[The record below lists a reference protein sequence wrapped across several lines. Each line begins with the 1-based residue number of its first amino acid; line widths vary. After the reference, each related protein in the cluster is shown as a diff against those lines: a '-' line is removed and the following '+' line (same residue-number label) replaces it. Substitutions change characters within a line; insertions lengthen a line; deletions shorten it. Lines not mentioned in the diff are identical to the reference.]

1 MWRRGCGRD
10 AAAGI
15 HLRDEALVDAKD
27 LVCVVA
33 AQPEEAQD
41 VRDGDG
47 RGCRVEAEYNLA
59 VALDLD
65 LDL

>member
-1 MWRRGCGRD
+1 MRGRGCGRD
-10 AAAGI
+10 GAACD

-27 LVCVVA
+27 LVRVVA

-47 RGCRVEAEYNLA
+47 RGRRVEAEHNLT
-59 VALDLD
+59 VALDLE

>member
-1 MWRRGCGRD
+1 MWGRGCGRD
-10 AAAGI
+10 WAACV
-15 HLRDEALVDAKD
+15 HLRDEALVDAED
-27 LVCVVA
+27 LVRVVA

-47 RGCRVEAEYNLA
+47 RGGRVEAEHNLT
-59 VALDLD
+59 VALDLE